1 MSGYHDDDDHNESK
15 GDRVNFWVSLKT
27 PAPES
32 KTYYFNT
39 LTKQTSFKKP
49 QEVKDYENA
58 VKKLHRVQ
66 VPIGMR
72 KVGATSW
79 ACVVTN
85 LENHFWFNL
94 VTKQTQWDCPEEIVN
109 EILSI
114 RNKEAQEEQEHDVS
128 HEARELKEEAQNET
142 MDEDITENNP
152 VEEEDYE
159 FGESDLEY
167 QFSEQ
172 DQEEATGP
180 STEEREEQFFDLL
193 KETKAI
199 TAVSFYSPDI
209 QKLLAK
215 DDRFRLVEDSKR
227 RKILFEQYCASLI
240 STKPVGEKK
249 KSFEDEY
256 NDKLKEIVQF
266 NLEMRWE
273 EFQLKH
279 KKETWFIRIEHRQRE
294 KLFKEYIK
302 NTRERTE
309 SEFRELLKESFGN
322 KDKEWKEAKSV
333 LKRDH
338 RYEQV
343 RDSQRRKEIFNEF
356 MGNL

>member
-1 MSGYHDDDDHNESK
+1 MSRFHDDDDHNESK
-15 GDRVNFWVSLKT
+15 SDRVNFWVSLKT

-72 KVGATSW
+72 KVGAKKW

-94 VTKQTQWDCPEEIVN
+94 VTKQSQWDCPEEIVN
-109 EILSI
+109 EVLSI
-114 RNKEAQEEQEHDVS
+114 RNKEVMEAAEHDIS
-128 HEARELKEEAQNET
+128 QEAQAEIVNVDAVESNPAE
-142 MDEDITENNP
+142 ED
-152 VEEEDYE
+152 DYE

-172 DQEEATGP
+172 DHEEVTGP
-180 STEEREEQFFDLL
+180 SMEEREEQFLNLL
-193 KETKAI
+193 KDTKAI
-199 TAVSFYSPDI
+199 TAVSFYSADI
-209 QKLLAK
+209 QKVLAK
-215 DDRFRLVEDSKR
+215 DDRFHLVEDAKR
-227 RKILFEQYCASLI
+227 RKMLFEDYCASLVP
-240 STKPVGEKK
+240 TKPVEEKE
-249 KSFEDEY
+249 KSFEEEY
-256 NDKLKEIVQF
+256 VDKLRDIIQF
-266 NLEMRWE
+266 NFDMRWE

-294 KLFKEYIK
+294 KLFREYIK
-302 NTRERTE
+302 ATRERTE
-309 SEFRELLKESFGN
+309 NEFRQMLKESFGN
-322 KDKEWKEAKSV
+322 KDMEWKEAKSV
-333 LKRDH
+333 LKKDH

-343 RDSQRRKEIFNEF
+343 RDAQRRKEIFNEF
-356 MGNL
+356 MGNF